1 MSTTGRPFQCS
12 HFRSRVLSN
21 QSQSV
26 PIKMRSVLCG
36 AVVLCLLQCCTAV
49 PLEEFVGYPFSNE
62 THQVYHIPPYNYYD
76 YGFPVNISQP
86 FFIDDR
92 GVTEIW
98 VSHILAVTFECM
110 LLPTA
115 AATVLQQHNSPRPT
129 TTTASTPQTMPA
141 TGTGLGPGGLV
152 LPFFSKTGE

>member
-12 HFRSRVLSN
+12 HFRSRVLSS

-26 PIKMRSVLCG
+26 PIKMGSVLCG

-49 PLEEFVGYPFSNE
+49 PLEEFVGHPFSNE

-115 AATVLQQHNSPRPT
+115 AATVLLESSIYSMFQ
-129 TTTASTPQTMPA
+129 
-141 TGTGLGPGGLV
+141 
-152 LPFFSKTGE
+152 